1 MYIEKLP
8 PEQQALLDS
17 FEEAG
22 GVVDLVVLN
31 RDVAERNAETY
42 RQAALMALDA
52 VGAQWDQ
59 YFTELV
65 KLPDYQNYKRNEFFS
80 VNVSADKLTGHRI
93 DRADFLGNQFLVNEN
108 CLLVRGRHSNYLNN
122 YFREGDPETDKTCLS
137 QEQLSRLPKAGFSDA
152 FLSPPY
158 NLQIS
163 NEDACSLFWQI
174 AHVFL
179 SDLDKAAEIWSW
191 STECSNYFEAGHEW
205 WGSHFYTFSHPDS
218 DRVIAVLASA
228 TD

>member
-1 MYIEKLP
+1 MFIERLP
-8 PEQQALLDS
+8 PEQQSLLDS

-31 RDVAERNAETY
+31 RDSAERNAETY

-59 YFTELV
+59 YYTELLT
-65 KLPDYQNYKRNEFFS
+65 LPDYQHRDRNEFFS
-80 VNVSADKLTGHRI
+80 VDVSVDKLTGHRI
-93 DRADFLGNQFLVNEN
+93 GRADFLGNQFLVNEN
-108 CLLVRGRHSNYLNN
+108 CLLVRGRHSNYLNE
-122 YFREGDPETDKTCLS
+122 YFREGDPETEHTRMPR
-137 QEQLSRLPKAGFSDA
+137 EQLSRLPKAGFSDA

-158 NLQIS
+158 NLQLS
-163 NEDACSLFWQI
+163 NADACSLFWQI

-179 SDLDKAAEIWSW
+179 SDLDEAAEIWSW